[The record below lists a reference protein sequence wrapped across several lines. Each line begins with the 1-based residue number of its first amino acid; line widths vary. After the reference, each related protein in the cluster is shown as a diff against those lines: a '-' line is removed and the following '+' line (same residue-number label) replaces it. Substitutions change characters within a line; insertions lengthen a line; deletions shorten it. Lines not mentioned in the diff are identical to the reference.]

1 MDQVLNYLFRPIRL
15 PHFSFNPVTFRQ
27 SISATIDHLI
37 ADALEHALP
46 AQTLG
51 AQFIYARRR
60 PLRLGDSNTIAL
72 GFEHPLI
79 MKGGTRDQRRA
90 LADGLSYVTYL
101 LNSKQSPSF
110 HSRVRRHDLTDAPA
124 VCIFSSSPIACKE
137 NETRLAAINVIHATL
152 PVASS
157 IRAADFPLDQIEE
170 IPGNLFRANLLPT
183 LDSYAQVRTKRSRNP
198 TRTSPRIICTA
209 YEDRNRKHLLRD
221 LANDLGKD
229 SPYLDRV
236 SYLLQFGNIILC
248 TPHAYT
254 APLHDVEN
262 ANSFNEQLADSG
274 LTVILRR
281 DEPIREIDWVRVQT
295 VAQILA
301 VFAGAALSTADRAR
315 AHIANRLSESVGH
328 EFRNTVTSIYS
339 KIRELSED
347 KKPLSKCD
355 ALDVHGRLEFT
366 GQLIEAALMLED
378 ESDTDAQELLDR
390 LTKPLAK
397 YTDLRLTHDL
407 RIVPGSRVSAM
418 WCIVLVEAL
427 RNSFKHAASV
437 EGVKTIKITARTG
450 NANLSV
456 EIANRSSIDGG
467 TNSNS
472 KGLRLMEEIA
482 RELGGSF
489 NLIPRH
495 DEIVARV
502 VMPTANDPANNSDE
516 GKRSHA

>member
-1 MDQVLNYLFRPIRL
+1 MLWSMRCPRKRL
-15 PHFSFNPVTFRQ
+15 GV
-27 SISATIDHLI
+27 
-37 ADALEHALP
+37 
-46 AQTLG
+46 
-51 AQFIYARRR
+51 QFIYARRR
-60 PLRLGDSNTIAL
+60 PLRSGESNTVAL

-79 MKGGTRDQRRA
+79 MKGGTRERRRA

-124 VCIFSSSPIACKE
+124 VCIFSSGPIACKE
-137 NETRLAAINVIHATL
+137 NETRLAAINVIHVTL
-152 PVASS
+152 PVATS
-157 IRAADFPLDQIEE
+157 IRAADFPFSQIEE

-183 LDSYAQVRTKRSRNP
+183 LDSYAHGRAKPS
-198 TRTSPRIICTA
+198 RTSGRISPKLICTA

-229 SPYLDRV
+229 TSYLDRV
-236 SYLLQFGNIILC
+236 SYLLQFGDIILC

-254 APLHDVEN
+254 APMHDGDN
-262 ANSFNEQLADSG
+262 PNSFNEQLADSG

-295 VAQILA
+295 VAQMLA

-315 AHIANRLSESVGH
+315 AHIANRLSECVGH
-328 EFRNTVTSIYS
+328 EFRNTVTSVYS
-339 KIRELSED
+339 RIRELSDD
-347 KKPLSKCD
+347 KKPLTGRD

-378 ESDTDAQELLDR
+378 ESTADAQELLDR
-390 LTKPLAK
+390 LMKPLTK
-397 YTDLRLTHDL
+397 YMDL
-407 RIVPGSRVSAM
+407 RITQDLRMASGARVAAM

-427 RNSFKHAASV
+427 RNAFKYAAAV
-437 EGVKTIKITARTG
+437 EGLKTIKITARTS
-450 NANLSV
+450 NASLSV
-456 EIANRSSIDGG
+456 EIANRSSGDGG

-472 KGLRLMEEIA
+472 KGLRFMEEIA

-489 NLIPRH
+489 NLIPGQN
-495 DEIVARV
+495 EMVARV
-502 VMPTANDPANNSDE
+502 VMPTVNDSPNNPDE
-516 GKRSHA
+516 ERGSRA